1 MKKAILGFAAL
12 LVFAVAAHAQLV
24 INGARAFPQAN
35 DGTTGTT
42 INLLAAVNSSANA
55 IKATTANTTVPT
67 YIVVGGAGTTGNA
80 ALAMSGLASCV
91 MDTTIASAA
100 GGDFVVASTTTAGDC
115 HPQSASPTSGTYVVG
130 HLVAGSTTATSAAL
144 VKVSGY
150 FFGSGSS
157 SGGAMVFSTALDQ
170 TIAGNSNVCSAT
182 GNVNQCNRM
191 VFPNARTLIRLTLN
205 LNGAPAGCTTQPQFG
220 LTDLTTST
228 ILASITIAN
237 GATTGFADSGS
248 LSVAMTAGDEFGVG
262 LVVTGVG
269 CTTQAQIANV
279 NASIQ

>member
-42 INLLAAVNSSANA
+42 INLLATVNSSANA
-55 IKATTANTTVPT
+55 IKATTSNTTVPT

-91 MDTTIASAA
+91 MDTTIASGA

-115 HPQSASPTSGTYVVG
+115 HPQSASPVSGTYVVG
-130 HLVAGSTTATSAAL
+130 HLVASSTTAALAAL

-150 FFGSGSS
+150 FFAGSS

-170 TIAGNSNVCSAT
+170 TIVGNSNACSAT

-191 VFPNARTLIRLTLN
+191 VFPAARTLLRVTLN
-205 LNGAPAGCTTQPQFG
+205 LNGAPAGCTTQPQYG

-237 GATTGFADSGS
+237 GATTGFTDSGV

-262 LVVTGVG
+262 LVVTGSG

>member
-42 INLLAAVNSSANA
+42 INLLATVNSSANA
-55 IKATTANTTVPT
+55 IKATTSNTTVPT

-91 MDTTIASAA
+91 MDTTIASGA
-100 GGDFVVASTTTAGDC
+100 GGDFVIASTTTAGDC

-130 HLVAGSTTATSAAL
+130 HLVASSTTAASAAL

-150 FFGSGSS
+150 FFAGSS
-157 SGGAMVFSTALDQ
+157 SGGAMVFSTATDQ
-170 TIAGNSNVCSAT
+170 TVASTSNICSAT
-182 GNVNQCNRM
+182 ANVNQCNRI
-191 VFPNARTLIRLTLN
+191 VFPAARTLLRVTLN
-205 LNGAPAGCTTQPQFG
+205 LSTSPAGCTTQPQYG
-220 LTDLTTST
+220 IIDLTTST
-228 ILASITIAN
+228 VLGSITIAN
-237 GATTGFADSGS
+237 SQTAGFADSGA

-262 LVVTGVG
+262 LVVASVG
-269 CTTQAQIANV
+269 CTTAAQVANV
-279 NASIQ
+279 NALIQ